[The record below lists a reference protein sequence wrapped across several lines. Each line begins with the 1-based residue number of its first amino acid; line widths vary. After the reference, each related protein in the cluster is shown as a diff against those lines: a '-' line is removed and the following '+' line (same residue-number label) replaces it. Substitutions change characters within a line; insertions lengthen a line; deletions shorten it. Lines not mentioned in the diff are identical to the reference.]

1 MAAATARRRRAPAA
15 APEGFP
21 LRMREL
27 SARTGLP
34 RQALHFYIQ
43 QGLLPEGRRA
53 GRTLAFYAE
62 AHVERVRLIR
72 QLQEERFLP
81 LKAIRAL
88 LEEKDDAF
96 TPRQRLLISEVRARV
111 GPALRPRASRLLR
124 ADLLCRR
131 AGVSRAEL
139 RTLES
144 LGFLAL
150 RRDDAGRVAVARE
163 DAYVVEVWGELKRAG
178 FDAAHGFGVED
189 LALYEASVS
198 ALLQQEARLFTQR
211 LAGARAGPAARMLER
226 ALPLIHTLL
235 THYHAAQVRRFLA
248 SH

>member
-1 MAAATARRRRAPAA
+1 MAARKMRATR
-15 APEGFP
+15 PEGA
-21 LRMREL
+21 LRMKEL
-27 SARTGLP
+27 CARTGLP

-53 GRTLAFYAE
+53 GRNMAYYSE

-111 GPALRPRASRLLR
+111 GPALRPGARALER
-124 ADLLCRR
+124 ADALCKRS
-131 AGVSRAEL
+131 GVSRAEL
-139 RTLES
+139 RRLEG

-150 RRDDAGRVAVARE
+150 RKDAAGRVAVARD

-178 FDAAHGFGVED
+178 FDSRHGFGVED
-189 LALYEASVS
+189 LALYETAVS

-211 LAGARAGPAARMLER
+211 LAGREAGPTARMLDR

-235 THYHAAQVRRFLA
+235 TRYHAAQVRNFLA

>member
-1 MAAATARRRRAPAA
+1 MAARSKRVAR
-15 APEGFP
+15 PEGA
-21 LRMREL
+21 LRMKEL
-27 SARTGLP
+27 CARTGLP

-53 GRTLAFYAE
+53 GRNMAYYSE

-111 GPALRPRASRLLR
+111 GPALRPGVRALER
-124 ADLLCRR
+124 ADALCKRS
-131 AGVSRAEL
+131 GVSRAEL
-139 RTLES
+139 RKLEG

-150 RRDDAGRVAVARE
+150 RKDAAGRAAVARD

-178 FDAAHGFGVED
+178 FDARHGFGVED
-189 LALYEASVS
+189 LALYETAVS
-198 ALLQQEARLFTQR
+198 ALLRQEARLFTQR
-211 LAGARAGPAARMLER
+211 LAGREAGPTARMLER

-235 THYHAAQVRRFLA
+235 TRYHAAQVRDFLA